1 MTLIA
6 KSDVLTL
13 AGLRARR
20 LEILRIAATHGAHNV
35 RIFGSVARDQAGPR
49 SDIDFVVELDPER
62 TVLDLS
68 ALILDLQD
76 ALGRV
81 VDVIEIWGPSRIADE
96 ILREAVPL

>member
-1 MTLIA
+1 MITN
-6 KSDVLTL
+6 SDALTL
-13 AGLRARR
+13 ASLRARR
-20 LEILRIAATHGAHNV
+20 REILRIAATHGAHNV
-35 RIFGSVARDQAGPR
+35 RIFGSVARDEAGPK

-76 ALGRV
+76 ALGRD
-81 VDVIEIWGPSRIADE
+81 VDVIEIWGPSRTADE